1 MSENIEP
8 FLVQEKI
15 INDDGTPSDYL
26 VRYLNNSLQ
35 QGKKTVKFPVTSV
48 NGMTGDVVINLQDIV
63 DGVDIN
69 YALLNE
75 KIQEFIA
82 ALSAVRQEDIQRM
95 ADHQSDW
102 HRWPYQSFHNTKI
115 NDSRMM
121 TLGTEATV
129 NGELYKLT
137 PSIYIPNSRPTITS
151 TNITSQPTAIN
162 GNSKLFN
169 IFSIDRDITV
179 NRIYIGSTKFANDLI
194 ASSCEV
200 QFAIYSAGIVTTEVD
215 INSESY
221 RSIGTKRRIPMRFP
235 NALIWSSDVLSS
247 VNRTTGWPSYIQ
259 NQDTSPTINSSTLS
273 WGFPTSSPDVP
284 SFTLRR
290 GIYFVAMA
298 KYKLGAGGNALASC
312 TLTVPSSSSNRDGL
326 SMNCAFAV
334 DTLAD
339 NLFEVSSG
347 NFMSGAMTSISIADL
362 YGAGTTLKQ
371 FSSLYADKLNAAGI
385 MPNVAVNGSVII
397 PDSLG
402 LFSDYAT
409 GADIAVTSIVRT
421 DEVAVVTAPAHGLS
435 TGDCVVISGASPDA
449 YNLSVI
455 INTVT
460 VDTFNYYISGAPDA
474 ATGTIVVNK
483 INKISSAA
491 QGTSGAGGVALSG
504 AFTETTPTDK
514 W

>member
-1 MSENIEP
+1 MAKIEP
-8 FLVQEKI
+8 LLTGERLT
-15 INDDGTPSDYL
+15 NEDGTASDYL
-26 VRYLNNSLQ
+26 VRYLNKMAGAGAAS
-35 QGKKTVKFPVTSV
+35 VKFPVTSV
-48 NGMTGDVVINLQDIV
+48 NGKTGDVIITFDDIIQQGAIDYDKLNKKLQDLIA
-63 DGVDIN
+63 G
-69 YALLNE
+69 LN
-75 KIQEFIA
+75 QEHQFTI
-82 ALSAVRQEDIQRM
+82 DTM
-95 ADHQSDW
+95 NGHQSNW

-151 TNITSQPTAIN
+151 TNITSQPTVTN

-169 IFSIDRDITV
+169 IFSIDKDITV
-179 NRIYIGSTKFANDLI
+179 NRLYIGSNTFANDLI

-200 QFAIYSAGIVTTEVD
+200 QFAIYSAGIVTAEVELS
-215 INSESY
+215 SESY
-221 RSIGTKRRIPMRFP
+221 RDIGTKRRMPMRFP

-247 VNRTTGWPSYIQ
+247 VDRTTGWPSYIK
-259 NQDTSPTINSSTLS
+259 NQDTVPTINSSTLS

-284 SFTLRR
+284 SFTLKR

-312 TLTVPSSSSNRDGL
+312 TLTIPSSSSNRDGL
-326 SMNCAFAV
+326 SMNCAFAI
-334 DTLAD
+334 DTMTD
-339 NLFEVSSG
+339 NLLAVSAG
-347 NFMSGAMTSISIADL
+347 NFISGTMTYISIADL
-362 YGAGTTLKQ
+362 YGAGTSLKP

-385 MPNVAVNGSVII
+385 MPNVGFDGSVII

-402 LFSDYAT
+402 LFSDYVT

-435 TGDCVVISGASPDA
+435 AGDCVVISGVSPDD
-449 YNLSVI
+449 YNLAVV

-460 VDTFNYYISGAPDA
+460 VNEFRYYISGAPDA
-474 ATGTIVVNK
+474 ATGTIVANK

-491 QGTSGAGGVALSG
+491 QGISGAGGVALSG
-504 AFTETTPTDK
+504 AFIETTPQDT